1 MIAPVER
8 AWRAAC
14 RRDAAIAIGLALPWI
29 TAATALALR
38 LGEVRDAVLAA
49 GALGTGLLLWIARRW
64 RERDLLWL
72 RRALDAARPDLEDSA
87 DLLTSDA
94 AGTTVQRLQRG
105 RLAARLAARPP
116 DLRQPWPIGALTL
129 SVTLGLAA
137 TLAILFFPQARFEPA
152 AVEAPPIAPPETR
165 MPALLQSRVS
175 VTPPA
180 YTGLPMRT
188 EPTLSLRAPE
198 GSRLRW
204 HLRFSTAPAT
214 VELALL
220 DGRRVPLARESDA
233 WEGELVLDRPTLYR
247 IQADGVPLE
256 ESPERL
262 DASTDHPPQ
271 LRVLAPGRSLSL
283 AAPGQRRW
291 ALDFEASDDYALAD
305 FATLRITR
313 TQGTGEN
320 IAVAE
325 RSLRLRGEGA
335 IAARRYRHL
344 IDLVALAPAPGDDL
358 IVQLAVRDTR
368 APQPQETRSPS
379 LILRWPPEAAP
390 EGGDLE
396 GAVQRVMPA
405 YFRSQRQI
413 ILDAEALL
421 RERSRLDAN
430 AFAQRSDALGV
441 DQRILRLRY
450 GQFLGEEAED
460 ASAADHAQDDHAAEE
475 EPAAF
480 GQDMDLIAEF
490 GHTHDIPEA
499 ATLLDPRT
507 REVLRKALGQMW
519 QSELG
524 LRQGDPRAALPHA
537 YRALDYIK
545 QVQQAD
551 RIYLPRL
558 GSDLP
563 PIDEGRRL
571 GGKREGIAS
580 RPDPLRRAQREGA
593 DFSALW
599 SALGEPDSPLDAAAL
614 DALRAASDD
623 APDPLAL
630 QETLDAVLRQPDCG
644 ECRDALRARLWP
656 LLGVPATTVPR
667 RARVG
672 ETGAR
677 YLDALREKATP

>member
-1 MIAPVER
+1 MSATVTPR
-8 AWRAAC
+8 WK
-14 RRDAAIAIGLALPWI
+14 AAIL
-29 TAATALALR
+29 
-38 LGEVRDAVLAA
+38 
-49 GALGTGLLLWIARRW
+49 
-64 RERDLLWL
+64 
-72 RRALDAARPDLEDSA
+72 
-87 DLLTSDA
+87 
-94 AGTTVQRLQRG
+94 
-105 RLAARLAARPP
+105 
-116 DLRQPWPIGALTL
+116 
-129 SVTLGLAA
+129 
-137 TLAILFFPQARFEPA
+137 
-152 AVEAPPIAPPETR
+152 
-165 MPALLQSRVS
+165 
-175 VTPPA
+175 
-180 YTGLPMRT
+180 MR
-188 EPTLSLRAPE
+188 
-198 GSRLRW
+198 
-204 HLRFSTAPAT
+204 
-214 VELALL
+214 
-220 DGRRVPLARESDA
+220 
-233 WEGELVLDRPTLYR
+233 
-247 IQADGVPLE
+247 
-256 ESPERL
+256 
-262 DASTDHPPQ
+262 
-271 LRVLAPGRSLSL
+271 
-283 AAPGQRRW
+283 
-291 ALDFEASDDYALAD
+291 
-305 FATLRITR
+305 
-313 TQGTGEN
+313 
-320 IAVAE
+320 
-325 RSLRLRGEGA
+325 
-335 IAARRYRHL
+335 
-344 IDLVALAPAPGDDL
+344 
-358 IVQLAVRDTR
+358 
-368 APQPQETRSPS
+368 
-379 LILRWPPEAAP
+379 
-390 EGGDLE
+390 
-396 GAVQRVMPA
+396 AVQRVMPA

-507 REVLRKALGQMW
+507 RDVLRKALGQMW

-644 ECRDALRARLWP
+644 ELEEIAWVDFDDALGLELPMVTRTMIKEAVQRLDDP
-656 LLGVPATTVPR
+656 ERPSPYMR
-667 RARVG
+667 F
-672 ETGAR
+672 GAKGIK
-677 YLDALREKATP
+677 LAHL